1 MVYNETREKSA
12 ELLRAVVAQMSQHE
26 APFNPVS
33 YTVWYEYTAG
43 LNARLNEA
51 VDRMR
56 QTEPRLSAD
65 SLQRLYREHIAGID
79 DKTMERIS
87 RDFQTVMAGVSETVR
102 RTGDQAGAFGME
114 LNGLNQ
120 ALQSQDPSQLENVLQ
135 QTLRQSQDM
144 QRSAATLKAEVD
156 ASQKEIEKLRAD
168 LDRARQE
175 VFVDSLTKV
184 MNRKGLDH
192 QLEKL
197 LKQPLQGDTPHG
209 LVMLDIDHFKNV
221 NDTHGHLVGDQ
232 VLAAVG
238 ELLRLLVSGPGQLVA
253 RYGGEEFAVL
263 LPHSTT
269 EQTLAMA
276 ETIRA
281 KAKAMK
287 LRKRN
292 AQDVVLSITVS
303 AGAASLQAQESAN
316 DWIARADAALYE
328 SKRKGRDQVNL
339 AA

>member
-12 ELLRAVVAQMSQHE
+12 ELLRNVVAQMSQHD
-26 APFNPVS
+26 APYNPVS
-33 YTVWYEYTAG
+33 YTVWYEYAAG

-51 VDRMR
+51 LDRMR

-87 RDFQTVMAGVSETVR
+87 RDFQAVMAGVSETVR

-114 LNGLNQ
+114 LSGLSD
-120 ALQSQDPSQLENVLQ
+120 ALQSQDPTQLESVLQ

-144 QRSAATLKAEVD
+144 QRSAATLQAEVN

-197 LKQPLQGDTPHG
+197 LKQPALVGTPHG

-238 ELLRLLVSGPGQLVA
+238 ELLRLLVNGPGQLVA

-263 LPHSTT
+263 LPNSTT

-303 AGAASLQAQESAN
+303 AGAASLNNAESAS